1 MSVLSLFCIESILC
15 LHGGIQL
22 WSVMCL
28 TVCVLYLQYMTEA
41 SWNFRMMKYI
51 FTELHVYDEEKNYIP
66 FDWEKEEPFY
76 AIQRKV
82 LPNTM

>member
-1 MSVLSLFCIESILC
+1 
-15 LHGGIQL
+15 
-22 WSVMCL
+22 
-28 TVCVLYLQYMTEA
+28 
-41 SWNFRMMKYI
+41 MMKYI
-51 FTELHVYDEEKNYIP
+51 FTELHVYDEKQNYVA